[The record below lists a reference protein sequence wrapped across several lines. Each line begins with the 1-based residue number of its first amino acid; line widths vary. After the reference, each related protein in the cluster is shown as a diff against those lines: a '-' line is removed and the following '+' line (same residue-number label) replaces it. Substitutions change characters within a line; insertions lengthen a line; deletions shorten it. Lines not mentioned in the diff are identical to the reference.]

1 MPDSLAPFVVPIAAR
16 GFKLALY
23 ALFVAVPTV
32 ITREPVARRI
42 RAWTQPRAVVAYAAL
57 VALAVL
63 LLWFSGARPSDTVAL
78 ARARFLVFWLG
89 LYVAEAL
96 LFVRYVRSEHAPGFV
111 RARRRVRER

>member
-1 MPDSLAPFVVPIAAR
+1 MPDVLAPFVVPVVGRA
-16 GFKLALY
+16 FELALY

-42 RAWTQPRAVVAYAAL
+42 RAWTPPRAVLAYAAL
-57 VALAVL
+57 VVL
-63 LLWFSGARPSDTVAL
+63 SMLMLWFSGARPSDTVAL

-96 LFVRYVRSEHAPGFV
+96 LFVRYVRTEHAPGFV
-111 RARRRVRER
+111 RARRREGER